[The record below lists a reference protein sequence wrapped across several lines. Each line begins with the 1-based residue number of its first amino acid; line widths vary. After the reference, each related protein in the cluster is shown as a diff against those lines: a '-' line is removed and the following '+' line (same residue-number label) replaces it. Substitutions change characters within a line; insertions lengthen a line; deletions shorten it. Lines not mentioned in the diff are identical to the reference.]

1 MIKKIKPFIIPCVL
15 TMLWIF
21 LLMEVCQILDP
32 LACLLGFSS
41 EYFYYS
47 GYWTRFDLLDNVL
60 YNMENNFPYIIV
72 SVFTLIVYISL
83 ALSVPFVFST
93 VCKRYSIDD
102 KSEIYYLLLAIFSLV
117 FCRLSW
123 TKSFNTK
130 MIYRALAVLVL
141 FIVLTAIAAL
151 VLYIFKLIFKNK
163 QPSRKVNI
171 YKHVVVAVMLFIIA
185 YIVLPYIA
193 AYISTL
199 SLSLNEYRYNFLLM
213 FLPVTFSGMVEYSL
227 INCLASSTTFP
238 SVIFTLITLLCYYVI
253 AIKPKEGLVKNTIA
267 SIISSMV
274 VATIVLLIY
283 RLLLIICNSF
293 SDSENS
299 ILEYMHYWIP
309 GTVLMLLSSFVPLAF
324 LAAFDARNKKGEH
337 KVFKYVAYTVMTIV
351 FYAAILPESLEN
363 IFTLIY
369 VDFLTFLFYIIPFVF
384 LAICIVSEKQGKP
397 FTAKIYTLFNSL
409 LKNLLKPLENG
420 RQTTAVKPDKLK
432 VIKQRTL
439 KQLGGKI
446 FASAW
451 LMFILVIIIHGFITG
466 AVAFTLIGALLVG
479 GPMQYGLT
487 KLQMK
492 LVKEED
498 YKVDLSDLFKGFS
511 ENFTQ
516 SIVLGFL
523 QSLFTALWSMLFVIP
538 GIIKS
543 YSYSMA
549 FYIQTESNDKSW
561 KHALNE
567 SKRLMHGNKFKLLLL
582 DLSFIGW
589 YIVGSMCLGIGIIF
603 VLPYHNQA
611 RANFYASIMQ
621 NDLKTASAT
630 ENVEVTVSTETVE
643 IEDNS
648 ATA

>member
-1 MIKKIKPFIIPCVL
+1 MIKKIKTFIIPCIL

-21 LLMEVCQILDP
+21 LLLEVCKILDP

-41 EYFYYS
+41 EYFYISDNYS
-47 GYWTRFDLLDNVL
+47 VHLNVF
-60 YNMENNFPYIIV
+60 YDMENNFPYIIV

-93 VCKRYSIDD
+93 ICKKYNIDD
-102 KSEIYYLLLAIFSLV
+102 KSEIKYLLLAIFSLV

-123 TKSFNTK
+123 TKSFYTK
-130 MIYRALAVLVL
+130 MIYRALTVLIL
-141 FIVLTAIAAL
+141 FIVLTAIATL

-163 QPSRKVNI
+163 QPSRKANM
-171 YKHVVVAVMLFIIA
+171 YKYIVVAVMLFIIA

-193 AYISTL
+193 HISTL
-199 SLSLNEYRYNFLLM
+199 SLSFNEYSSHFALT
-213 FLPVTFSGMVEYSL
+213 FLPLNFSGMEAEYSL
-227 INCLASSTTFP
+227 INCLTSPTTFP
-238 SVIFTLITLLCYYVI
+238 SVIFTLIALLCYYVI

-274 VATIVLLIY
+274 VATIVLFIY
-283 RLLLIICNSF
+283 RLLFIICNSF
-293 SDSENS
+293 ANSANS
-299 ILEYMHYWIP
+299 ILKYMHVWIP

-369 VDFLTFLFYIIPFVF
+369 VDFLTFLFYIIPFAF
-384 LAICIVSEKQGKP
+384 LAICIVSEKQGRP

-409 LKNLLKPLENG
+409 LNNLLKPLENG
-420 RQTTAVKPDKLK
+420 GQTTAVKPDKLK

-451 LMFILVIIIHGFITG
+451 LMLILVIIIHGAITG

-487 KLQMK
+487 KIQMK
-492 LVKEED
+492 LVKEKE
-498 YKVDLSDLFKGFS
+498 YNVDISDLFKGFS

-523 QSLFTALWSMLFVIP
+523 QSLFIALWSMLFVIP